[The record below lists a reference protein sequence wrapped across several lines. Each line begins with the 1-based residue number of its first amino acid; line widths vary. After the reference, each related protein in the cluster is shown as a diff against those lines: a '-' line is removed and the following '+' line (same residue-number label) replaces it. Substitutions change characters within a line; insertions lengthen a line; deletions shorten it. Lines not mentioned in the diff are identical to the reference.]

1 MLTALV
7 INSRPEAQCG
17 LQTLI
22 GHLEGGIRKERADWV
37 FTSTNSPG
45 SNKPAFSEI

>member
-1 MLTALV
+1 MLTALL

-17 LQTLI
+17 LQMLI
-22 GHLEGGIRKERADWV
+22 GHWEGGARKEGADGV